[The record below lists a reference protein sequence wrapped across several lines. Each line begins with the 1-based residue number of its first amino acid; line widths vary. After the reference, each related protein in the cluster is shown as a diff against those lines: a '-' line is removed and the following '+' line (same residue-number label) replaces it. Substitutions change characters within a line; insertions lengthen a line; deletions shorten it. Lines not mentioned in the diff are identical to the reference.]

1 MRILA
6 LVPLLALVSGPQ
18 ALQAQ
23 SDEERLEE
31 WLENLQKDTV
41 ALVELRG
48 SRIGV
53 GVGNWAE
60 GPVDGLVVLSVSPR
74 GPAEK
79 AGLRAGDLLTAID
92 EESLVGDSGDGSYR
106 RLRDFLA
113 ATEPGSE
120 VTISYRRDGHELQT
134 QVTTALW
141 TSGVVSRI
149 RTDMPPGIDAERMV
163 KRTREMFRGLENRFT
178 AEGGNVDVEVEV
190 DEDTGVRRERRIV
203 TVGPRSR
210 GPLTFSDMAWR
221 LGGLQVAELTPTLG
235 EYFGVDEGLLVVRAP
250 ENEDIGLEDGD
261 VIRKIGGRTFR
272 DARQATR
279 ILRSYEP
286 GEEVELEVVRHKR
299 SRTVRFELPERS
311 GRITRGNLL
320 RPSAPAVPE
329 APQLRGR
336 DPT

>member
-1 MRILA
+1 MRIFA

-31 WLENLQKDTV
+31 WLENLQEDIV
-41 ALVELRG
+41 ALVEQRG

-60 GPVDGLVVLSVSPR
+60 GPVDGLVVLSVSPG

-79 AGLRAGDLLTAID
+79 AGLRAGDVLTAIN

-106 RLRDFLA
+106 RLRDFLT

-141 TSGVVSRI
+141 TSGIVSRI
-149 RTDMPPGIDAERMV
+149 RTDTPRVDAERMA
-163 KRTREMFRGLENRFT
+163 KRTREMLQGLGNRFT
-178 AEGGNVDVEVEV
+178 AEGGSMDIEVEV
-190 DEDTGVRRERRIV
+190 DEDTGVRRERGIV
-203 TVGPRSR
+203 TVGARSR
-210 GPLTFSDMAWR
+210 GPLSFSNMAWR
-221 LGGLQVAELTPTLG
+221 LGGLQIAELTPALG

-286 GEEVELEVVRHKR
+286 GEEVELEVMRHKR
-299 SRTVRFELPERS
+299 SRTVRFELPERP
-311 GRITRGNLL
+311 GRLTRGNLL
-320 RPSAPAVPE
+320 HPPAPAVPE
-329 APQLRGR
+329 APPMRRR

>member
-6 LVPLLALVSGPQ
+6 LVPFLILVGFPQ

-31 WLENLQKDTV
+31 WLEALRQDAV
-41 ALVELRG
+41 AMVELRG

-53 GVGNWAE
+53 GVGNWVE
-60 GPVDGLVVLSVSPR
+60 GPVEGLPVLSVSPG

-79 AGLRAGDLLTAID
+79 AGLRAGDLLTVINKQA
-92 EESLVGDSGDGSYR
+92 LAGDSGNESYR
-106 RLRDFLA
+106 RLRNLLA
-113 ATEPGSE
+113 ETEPGSE
-120 VTISYRRDGHELQT
+120 VTIRYRRDGSESEA
-134 QVTTALW
+134 QVTTEVW
-141 TSGVVSRI
+141 TPGLVSRT
-149 RTDMPPGIDAERMV
+149 RTEFPGIDAERMAQ
-163 KRTREMFRGLENRFT
+163 RTRRMFQGLENRFT
-178 AEGGNVDVEVEV
+178 AGGGNVEVEVEV
-190 DEDTGVRRERRIV
+190 DEDTGVRRESRV
-203 TVGPRSR
+203 VHVGPRSS
-210 GPLTFSDMAWR
+210 GPLSFSSMAWR
-221 LGGLQVAELTPTLG
+221 LVGLQVAELTPALG
-235 EYFGVDEGLLVVRAP
+235 EYFGVEEGLLVVRSPAD
-250 ENEDIGLEDGD
+250 EDIGLEDGD

-320 RPSAPAVPE
+320 RPRPPAVPE
-329 APQLRGR
+329 APPAPGH
-336 DPT
+336 DTP